1 MDWETLL
8 STKRLGIGSKSP
20 VVRPGRTEYE
30 SDIDRIVFS
39 SAFRRL
45 GRKTQVHPLA
55 ANDHVHTRLTHSLE
69 VARVGRAL

>member
-45 GRKTQVHPLA
+45 TQVHPLA